1 MYLLDTDHISI
12 LDLQGDNLAQQ
23 LLKKLAAITSSEV
36 ATTIITYEEQMR
48 GWLSYIAKANSIEVQ
63 VVAYRRLEKHL
74 ANYRTIPIVGFDEK
88 AGQVFQELRVTYPRL
103 GSMDLKIAAISM
115 VNQAILL
122 TQKSLRFWANCQF
135 KSRRLDDY
143 KQLNYPEKTTLTA
156 NHPEIIYIC
165 FYKCTSSAIEDYENL
180 RINTLILE

>member
-1 MYLLDTDHISI
+1 MYLLDTDHITI
-12 LDLQGDNLAQQ
+12 LDRGGQPAQQ

-48 GWLSYIAKANSIEVQ
+48 GWLSYIAKTNSIEVQ

-122 TQKSLRFWANCQF
+122 TRNLSDFGQIAGLRAEDW
-135 KSRRLDDY
+135 
-143 KQLNYPEKTTLTA
+143 T
-156 NHPEIIYIC
+156 I
-165 FYKCTSSAIEDYENL
+165 TSN
-180 RINTLILE
+180 

>member
-12 LDLQGDNLAQQ
+12 LDRGGQPAQQ

-48 GWLSYIAKANSIEVQ
+48 GWLSYIAKTSSIETQ

-115 VNQAILL
+115 VNPAILL
-122 TQKSLRFWANCQF
+122 TRNLSDFGQIAGLRAEDW
-135 KSRRLDDY
+135 
-143 KQLNYPEKTTLTA
+143 T
-156 NHPEIIYIC
+156 I
-165 FYKCTSSAIEDYENL
+165 TSN
-180 RINTLILE
+180 

>member
-1 MYLLDTDHISI
+1 MYLLDTDHITI
-12 LDLQGDNLAQQ
+12 LDRGGQPAQQ

-48 GWLSYIAKANSIEVQ
+48 GWLSYIAKTNSIETQ

-74 ANYRTIPIVGFDEK
+74 ANYRPIPIVGFDEK

-122 TQKSLRFWANCQF
+122 TRNLSDFGQIAGLRAEDW
-135 KSRRLDDY
+135 
-143 KQLNYPEKTTLTA
+143 T
-156 NHPEIIYIC
+156 I
-165 FYKCTSSAIEDYENL
+165 TSN
-180 RINTLILE
+180 

>member
-12 LDLQGDNLAQQ
+12 LDRGGQPAQQ

-48 GWLSYIAKANSIEVQ
+48 GWLSYIAKTSSIETQ

-115 VNQAILL
+115 VNPAILL
-122 TQKSLRFWANCQF
+122 TRNLSDFGQIAGLRA
-135 KSRRLDDY
+135 
-143 KQLNYPEKTTLTA
+143 
-156 NHPEIIYIC
+156 
-165 FYKCTSSAIEDYENL
+165 EDWTITGN
-180 RINTLILE
+180 

>member
-1 MYLLDTDHISI
+1 MYLLDTDHITI
-12 LDLQGDNLAQQ
+12 LDRGGQPAQQ

-48 GWLSYIAKANSIEVQ
+48 GWLSYIAKTSSIETQ

-122 TQKSLRFWANCQF
+122 TRNLSYFGQIAGLRA
-135 KSRRLDDY
+135 
-143 KQLNYPEKTTLTA
+143 
-156 NHPEIIYIC
+156 
-165 FYKCTSSAIEDYENL
+165 EDWTITGN
-180 RINTLILE
+180 

>member
-1 MYLLDTDHISI
+1 MYLLDTDHITI
-12 LDLQGDNLAQQ
+12 LDRGGQPAQQ

-48 GWLSYIAKANSIEVQ
+48 GWLSYIAKTSSIEVQ

-122 TQKSLRFWANCQF
+122 TRNLSDFGQIAGLRAEDW
-135 KSRRLDDY
+135 
-143 KQLNYPEKTTLTA
+143 T
-156 NHPEIIYIC
+156 I
-165 FYKCTSSAIEDYENL
+165 TSN
-180 RINTLILE
+180 

>member
-12 LDLQGDNLAQQ
+12 LDRGGQPAQQ

-48 GWLSYIAKANSIEVQ
+48 GWLSYIAKTSSIEVQ

-103 GSMDLKIAAISM
+103 GSMDVKIAAISM

-122 TQKSLRFWANCQF
+122 TRNLSDFGQIAGLRAEDW
-135 KSRRLDDY
+135 
-143 KQLNYPEKTTLTA
+143 T
-156 NHPEIIYIC
+156 I
-165 FYKCTSSAIEDYENL
+165 TSN
-180 RINTLILE
+180 

>member
-12 LDLQGDNLAQQ
+12 LDRGGQPAQQ

-48 GWLSYIAKANSIEVQ
+48 GWLSYIAKTSSIEVQ

-122 TQKSLRFWANCQF
+122 TRNLSDFGQIAGLRAEDW
-135 KSRRLDDY
+135 
-143 KQLNYPEKTTLTA
+143 T
-156 NHPEIIYIC
+156 I
-165 FYKCTSSAIEDYENL
+165 TSN
-180 RINTLILE
+180 

>member
-12 LDLQGDNLAQQ
+12 LDLGGQQAQQ

-48 GWLSYIAKANSIEVQ
+48 GWLSYIAKTSSIETQ

-122 TQKSLRFWANCQF
+122 TRNLSDFGQIAGLRA
-135 KSRRLDDY
+135 
-143 KQLNYPEKTTLTA
+143 
-156 NHPEIIYIC
+156 
-165 FYKCTSSAIEDYENL
+165 EDWTITGN
-180 RINTLILE
+180 

>member
-1 MYLLDTDHISI
+1 MAFCQRGSPDITI
-12 LDLQGDNLAQQ
+12 LDRGGQPAQQ

-48 GWLSYIAKANSIEVQ
+48 GWLSYIAKTSSIEVQ

-103 GSMDLKIAAISM
+103 GSMDVKIAAISM

-122 TQKSLRFWANCQF
+122 TRNLSDFGQIAGLRAEDW
-135 KSRRLDDY
+135 
-143 KQLNYPEKTTLTA
+143 T
-156 NHPEIIYIC
+156 I
-165 FYKCTSSAIEDYENL
+165 TSN
-180 RINTLILE
+180 

>member
-1 MYLLDTDHISI
+1 MLDRGG
-12 LDLQGDNLAQQ
+12 QPAQQ
-23 LLKKLAAITSSEV
+23 LLKKLAAIRSSEV

-48 GWLSYIAKANSIEVQ
+48 GWLSYIAKANSIETQ

-122 TQKSLRFWANCQF
+122 TRNLSDFGQIAGLRAEDW
-135 KSRRLDDY
+135 
-143 KQLNYPEKTTLTA
+143 T
-156 NHPEIIYIC
+156 I
-165 FYKCTSSAIEDYENL
+165 TSN
-180 RINTLILE
+180 

>member
-12 LDLQGDNLAQQ
+12 LDRGGQPAQQ

-48 GWLSYIAKANSIEVQ
+48 GWLSYIAKTSSIEVQ

-122 TQKSLRFWANCQF
+122 TRNLSDFGQIAGLRAEDW
-135 KSRRLDDY
+135 
-143 KQLNYPEKTTLTA
+143 TM
-156 NHPEIIYIC
+156 
-165 FYKCTSSAIEDYENL
+165 TSN
-180 RINTLILE
+180 

>member
-12 LDLQGDNLAQQ
+12 LDRGGQLAQQ

-48 GWLSYIAKANSIEVQ
+48 GWISYIAKTSSIETQ

-74 ANYRTIPIVGFDEK
+74 ANYCTIPIVGFDEK
-88 AGQVFQELRVTYPRL
+88 AAQVFQELRVTYPRL

-122 TQKSLRFWANCQF
+122 TRNLSDFGQIAGLRAEDW
-135 KSRRLDDY
+135 
-143 KQLNYPEKTTLTA
+143 T
-156 NHPEIIYIC
+156 I
-165 FYKCTSSAIEDYENL
+165 TSN
-180 RINTLILE
+180 

>member
-12 LDLQGDNLAQQ
+12 LDRGGQPAQQ

-48 GWLSYIAKANSIEVQ
+48 GWLSYIAKTSSIETQ

-122 TQKSLRFWANCQF
+122 MRNLSDFGQIAGLRAEDW
-135 KSRRLDDY
+135 
-143 KQLNYPEKTTLTA
+143 T
-156 NHPEIIYIC
+156 I
-165 FYKCTSSAIEDYENL
+165 TSN
-180 RINTLILE
+180 

>member
-12 LDLQGDNLAQQ
+12 LDRGGQPAQQ

-48 GWLSYIAKANSIEVQ
+48 GWISYIAKTNSIETQ

-122 TQKSLRFWANCQF
+122 TRNLSDFGQIAGLRAEDW
-135 KSRRLDDY
+135 
-143 KQLNYPEKTTLTA
+143 T
-156 NHPEIIYIC
+156 I
-165 FYKCTSSAIEDYENL
+165 TSN
-180 RINTLILE
+180 

>member
-1 MYLLDTDHISI
+1 MYLLDTDHITI
-12 LDLQGDNLAQQ
+12 LDRGGQPAQQ

-115 VNQAILL
+115 VNPAILL
-122 TQKSLRFWANCQF
+122 TRNLSDFGQIAGLRAEDW
-135 KSRRLDDY
+135 
-143 KQLNYPEKTTLTA
+143 T
-156 NHPEIIYIC
+156 I
-165 FYKCTSSAIEDYENL
+165 TSN
-180 RINTLILE
+180 

>member
-12 LDLQGDNLAQQ
+12 LDRGGQPAQQ

-48 GWLSYIAKANSIEVQ
+48 GWLSYIAKTSSIETQ

-115 VNQAILL
+115 VNPAILL
-122 TQKSLRFWANCQF
+122 TRNLSDFGQIAGLRAEDW
-135 KSRRLDDY
+135 
-143 KQLNYPEKTTLTA
+143 TM
-156 NHPEIIYIC
+156 
-165 FYKCTSSAIEDYENL
+165 TSN
-180 RINTLILE
+180 

>member
-1 MYLLDTDHISI
+1 MYLLDTDHITI
-12 LDLQGDNLAQQ
+12 LDRGGQPAQQ

-48 GWLSYIAKANSIEVQ
+48 GWLSYIAKTSSIETQ

-115 VNQAILL
+115 VNPAILL
-122 TQKSLRFWANCQF
+122 TRNLSDFGQIAGLRAEDW
-135 KSRRLDDY
+135 
-143 KQLNYPEKTTLTA
+143 TM
-156 NHPEIIYIC
+156 
-165 FYKCTSSAIEDYENL
+165 TSN
-180 RINTLILE
+180 

>member
-1 MYLLDTDHISI
+1 MYLLDTDHITI
-12 LDLQGDNLAQQ
+12 LDRGGQPAQQ

-48 GWLSYIAKANSIEVQ
+48 GWLSYIAKTSSIETQ

-115 VNQAILL
+115 VNPAILL
-122 TQKSLRFWANCQF
+122 TRNLSDFGQIAGLRA
-135 KSRRLDDY
+135 
-143 KQLNYPEKTTLTA
+143 
-156 NHPEIIYIC
+156 
-165 FYKCTSSAIEDYENL
+165 EDWTITGN
-180 RINTLILE
+180 

>member
-1 MYLLDTDHISI
+1 MGFRQESNSSGLVEPEI
-12 LDLQGDNLAQQ
+12 LSSDARRIHVRLRRGVCQIA
-23 LLKKLAAITSSEV
+23 KTSS
-36 ATTIITYEEQMR
+36 
-48 GWLSYIAKANSIEVQ
+48 IETQ

-122 TQKSLRFWANCQF
+122 TRNLSDFGQIAGLRAEDW
-135 KSRRLDDY
+135 
-143 KQLNYPEKTTLTA
+143 T
-156 NHPEIIYIC
+156 I
-165 FYKCTSSAIEDYENL
+165 TSN
-180 RINTLILE
+180 